1 MTTTARLLGHL
12 EWLRGNLDKT
22 PDAEEAV
29 YGAAIRL
36 RAETVKDRGPDAI
49 LPKTVRRQLRAKVD
63 ALIDTSRE
71 ASAIASGDKTTL
83 HNRPKYFVLISKKI
97 GTVTRLGARAKLFD
111 GQGVEWKTASQPMSL
126 SELMAFVRLPN
137 KDKEAAR
144 IKSPA
149 YRRRVFDAFT
159 TMLAAA
165 LAETT
170 ANTKAEKKLAAEALE
185 VGAAMLSEASHGLP
199 LTPEVRG
206 GRRRCEQIAAQ
217 ITGKPRSSR
226 GTKK

>member
-36 RAETVKDRGPDAI
+36 RAETVRDRGPDAI

-71 ASAIASGDKTTL
+71 ASAIASGDQQAKRAKPS
-83 HNRPKYFVLISKKI
+83 HFIAIRKKI
-97 GTVTRLGARAKLFD
+97 APVTQLGARAKLFD
-111 GQGVEWKTASQPMSL
+111 GRAVEWQAASQPMSL

-159 TMLAAA
+159 TMFAAA